1 MQSDYH
7 KLKVFTVCIEEVLV
21 DSIVDACNCKLVK
34 FPLKYL
40 GLPNSDKKLSK
51 APSMNQ

>member
-40 GLPNSDKKLSK
+40 ELPISDKLSK
-51 APSMNQ
+51 ATSMNQ